1 VNSKQLRQSLRL
13 KWLTYY
19 RDNRDWID
27 KLGIW
32 ITSDGQRRPSS
43 GFILAS
49 LAAIEPNLNNL
60 LPLVVDLSSNPD
72 RIITVL
78 GLNFSPDKELKALL
92 EAQKMLPGAT
102 QTKLDEVQAES
113 PNAATQTE
121 SPIPVKIEKPEL
133 ASKVYKPSPP
143 KCRDEDCTGSGG
155 REDDRPRQ

>member
-1 VNSKQLRQSLRL
+1 MNSKQLRQSLKL

-32 ITSDGQRRPSS
+32 ITTDGQRRPSS

-78 GLNFSPDKELKALL
+78 GLNFSPDKELKAL
-92 EAQKMLPGAT
+92 
-102 QTKLDEVQAES
+102 AEN
-113 PNAATQTE
+113 PKDA
-121 SPIPVKIEKPEL
+121 PEQHL
-133 ASKVYKPSPP
+133 I
-143 KCRDEDCTGSGG
+143 
-155 REDDRPRQ
+155 